1 MRKWRLFIVMEQK
14 ERDYSEYL
22 IYKGTSYKSALKAL
36 STIEKGYLIG
46 TNESENYGLDCEKS
60 AIIRTKNWK

>member
-1 MRKWRLFIVMEQK
+1 MRKWRLFIVMSQK

-36 STIEKGYLIG
+36 ATIEKGYILG
-46 TNESENYGLDCEKS
+46 TNESENYSLESEES